1 MNKTNDPTPPA
12 ATGDTPPRRRPRY
25 KNPNRS
31 DRREERAALR
41 GVLVNRRALSPE
53 ERATLARLR
62 TECLNFEGSAR
73 EWERRAESGGFA
85 TPTGARLSPAD
96 CLARADADR
105 KRAEDAGRRGRE
117 LVEAVN
123 ARAPFWPSFRN
134 RRGSRHAGD
143 GAARPCVSP
152 LHLHGDG
159 ADAGSGGSGASPEAR
174 PASVRLGGTF
184 VPEPPASLLA
194 PNGTRGDR
202 AERERHAPDGDEA
215 APRAPA
221 GSRRRR

>member
-96 CLARADADR
+96 CLARAADER

-134 RRGSRHAGD
+134 RRERCP
-143 GAARPCVSP
+143 ARPWISP

-159 ADAGSGGSGASPEAR
+159 AGAGSGGSGASPEER
-174 PASVRLGGTF
+174 PAPVRLGGTF
-184 VPEPPASLLA
+184 IPEPPASLLA
-194 PNGTRGDR
+194 TIGTRGDR
-202 AERERHAPDGDEA
+202 AERERPAPDGDGA